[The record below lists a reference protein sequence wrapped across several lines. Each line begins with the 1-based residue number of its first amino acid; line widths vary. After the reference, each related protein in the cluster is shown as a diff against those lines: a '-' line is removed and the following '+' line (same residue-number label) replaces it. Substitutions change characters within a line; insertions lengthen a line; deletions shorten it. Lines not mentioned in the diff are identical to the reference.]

1 MKIKPFALALC
12 CVSVGA
18 LLLPDDVLARGGR
31 GDFHGGNFHGA
42 NINRGNFNRANINR
56 ANINRVGEVRDW
68 RGNVG
73 YGGWGWGAA
82 GAAATAVGAAAAGAT
97 LYNNAGYYG
106 DRKSTRLNSS
116 HRSLSRMP
124 SSA

>member
-1 MKIKPFALALC
+1 MKIKPFVLALC

-18 LLLPDDVLARGGR
+18 LLLPNDVLARGGR
-31 GDFHGGNFHGA
+31 GDFHGA
-42 NINRGNFNRANINR
+42 NRANINR
-56 ANINRVGEVRDW
+56 GNINRVGEVRDW

-82 GAAATAVGAAAAGAT
+82 ATAVGAAAAGAT

-106 DRKSTRLNSS
+106 GFNPYYCGGYATCLWYPGSGR
-116 HRSLSRMP
+116 
-124 SSA
+124 